1 MAQRTGAKT
10 HGAERGLSRFEGFSD
25 AVFAIALTLLIVEI
39 KVPGAPDGPHGYSD
53 LVKAVAEQWREHLAL
68 VLYYVV
74 IGAYWLQHHY
84 SGRIYARSDHW
95 FGAIKLLF
103 LLPIVVVPYPI
114 RVWCF
119 HLGSG
124 FEPVG
129 SIILVVGLALT
140 ACTWMAKWFYGMPG
154 RRVMD
159 ERLAPDFVR
168 QMTRRYG
175 IATLIQIAA
184 VPLAILAPRPGV
196 AIALICVAF
205 FLLPQPKP
213 ATSPERSRA
222 RRRNRANSCRW
233 LRPARD
239 HERVSAC
246 HRVIHLCSSTPLRS
260 QTVPKFL

>member
-1 MAQRTGAKT
+1 MTIGLRMGDMTLRKEPNQPHNAET

-39 KVPGAPDGPHGYSD
+39 KVPGSPEDPQGYSD
-53 LVKAVAEQWREHLAL
+53 LASAMAEQWREHLAL
-68 VLYYVV
+68 VLCYVV

-84 SGRIYARSDHW
+84 SGRIYAKSDHW
-95 FGAIKLLF
+95 FGALNLLF
-103 LLPIVVVPYPI
+103 LLAIVVIPYPI

-119 HLGSG
+119 HLGTG
-124 FEPVG
+124 FEPVA
-129 SIILVVGLALT
+129 SVTLVAGLALT

-184 VPLAILAPRPGV
+184 VPVVLAAPQVGV
-196 AIALICVAF
+196 AIALLSVAF
-205 FLLPQPKP
+205 FVLQQPKP
-213 ATSPERSRA
+213 RYKSGEEPNEAEKL
-222 RRRNRANSCRW
+222 N
-233 LRPARD
+233 
-239 HERVSAC
+239 E
-246 HRVIHLCSSTPLRS
+246 
-260 QTVPKFL
+260 